1 MRARTTP
8 DYTRA
13 VDPTAQ
19 TFIQLIVV
27 VLLGLLAVR
36 IFASIPGWLRRGR
49 RPETRAILVVG
60 VGGGGGN
67 AVDRMVDVG
76 LPGVGFV
83 AVNTDAQ
90 ALRESRAEVRL
101 RIGDAVTRGLGA
113 GGDPETGRRS
123 AEENADRIAKAV
135 AGADLVFVTAG
146 LGGGTGSGAAP
157 IVAAKAREQGAL
169 TVAVVTKPFD
179 FEGTPRREI
188 AEEAAQ
194 RLITEVDAMITVPND
209 HVAEVIDPEASALE
223 AFRVVDEVLLK
234 AVEGIVELL
243 TSPGLINLDFADV
256 RSVVQNAGPA
266 LIGLGQGRGEQRAV
280 EAARQA
286 ASSPLLE
293 SSIHGAHGVLFHI
306 AGPADLSLREVRQAA
321 DEIRASVDPRANV
334 IFGASVGEVSDGEVH
349 ITLIA
354 TGLDG
359 RRRPEVARNG
369 PRPEPTA
376 GHEASPRHEAPR
388 RHEASSRPEAPP
400 RDDASSRH
408 EPGPRNASSAGEE
421 PATPPEP
428 TPSAGQAQKEPNA
441 QADPQL
447 PTLDPS
453 EDGLDLPTFLRNP
466 RPTSGTGRRRPTNVP
481 TSASPRGGSRRP

>member
-1 MRARTTP
+1 M
-8 DYTRA
+8 
-13 VDPTAQ
+13 DPTAQ

-36 IFASIPGWLRRGR
+36 ILASIPGWLRRGR

-194 RLITEVDAMITVPND
+194 RLLTEVDAMITVPND

-334 IFGASVGEVSDGEVH
+334 IFGASVGEVADGEVH

-359 RRRPEVARNG
+359 RRRPETPNRH
-369 PRPEPTA
+369 EPTA
-376 GHEASPRHEAPR
+376 ASRRRGTRRLPARGTSPPR
-388 RHEASSRPEAPP
+388 RSVPQRGRTRQRLHRLGGAGHAAGACWQCWAGPGRTNAARGIPAAGARSERGRSRPP
-400 RDDASSRH
+400 DL
-408 EPGPRNASSAGEE
+408 
-421 PATPPEP
+421 PAEP
-428 TPSAGQAQKEPNA
+428 TS
-441 QADPQL
+441 DI
-447 PTLDPS
+447 
-453 EDGLDLPTFLRNP
+453 
-466 RPTSGTGRRRPTNVP
+466 GTGRRRPTNVP
-481 TSASPRGGSRRP
+481 TSTAPRGGGRRP